1 MERINLLARFFI
13 GGNFVRQLLHQRLD
27 LSRGR
32 VLMNV
37 VGDLVSTDSVA
48 AGSSIFL
55 ID

>member
-1 MERINLLARFFI
+1 LERINLLARFFI
-13 GGNFVRQLLHQRLD
+13 SGNFVRQLLHQRLD